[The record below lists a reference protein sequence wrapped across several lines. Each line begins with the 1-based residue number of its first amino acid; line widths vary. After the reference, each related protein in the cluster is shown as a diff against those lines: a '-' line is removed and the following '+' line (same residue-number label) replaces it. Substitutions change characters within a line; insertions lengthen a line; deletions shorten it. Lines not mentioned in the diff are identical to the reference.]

1 MSTIGNQP
9 SFGDHVMLDTIVT
22 DGSTGYT
29 LQVNSSSVTQ
39 YKAEQLLVSV
49 NGTMQRA
56 GTSYTVNGSTITF
69 ASALASTDSIDFIL
83 ALGSA
88 HNAATV
94 SDGAITAAKLAS
106 SIGVTA
112 TPVRINSNSIDS
124 NITVGASQNAF
135 VAGPI
140 SVNSEIVVNGSF
152 TVV

>member
-1 MSTIGNQP
+1 MSTLGNQP

-56 GTSYTVNGSTITF
+56 GSSYTVSGSTITF

-94 SDGAITAAKLAS
+94 SDGAITAAKMAS

>member
-29 LQVNSSSVTQ
+29 LQKSGSSVTE

-56 GTSYTVNGSTITF
+56 GTSYTISGSTITF

-88 HNAATV
+88 HNIGTV
-94 SDGAITAAKLAS
+94 SDGAITAAKMAS

-124 NITVGASQNAF
+124 NITVGANQNAM

-140 SVNSEIVVNGSF
+140 SINSEIVVNGTF

>member
-22 DGSTGYT
+22 DGSTAYT

-56 GTSYTVNGSTITF
+56 GTSYTVSGSTITF

-94 SDGAITAAKLAS
+94 SDGAITAAKMAS
-106 SIGVTA
+106 SIAVTA

>member
-1 MSTIGNQP
+1 MSMIGNQP
-9 SFGDHVMLDTIVT
+9 SYGDHVMLDTIVT

-56 GTSYTVNGSTITF
+56 GTSYTVSGSTITF

-88 HNAATV
+88 HNTATV
-94 SDGAITAAKLAS
+94 SDGAITAAKMAS
-106 SIGVTA
+106 SIAVTA

>member
-1 MSTIGNQP
+1 MSMIGNQP
-9 SFGDHVMLDTIVT
+9 SFGDHVMLDTVVT

-49 NGTMQRA
+49 NGTIQRA
-56 GTSYTVNGSTITF
+56 GTSYTVSGSTITF
-69 ASALASTDSIDFIL
+69 ASALASSDSIDFIL

-94 SDGAITAAKLAS
+94 SDGAITAAKMAS

>member
-22 DGSTGYT
+22 DGSTAYT
-29 LQVNSSSVTQ
+29 LQKSGSSVTE

-56 GTSYTVNGSTITF
+56 GTSFTVSGSQITF
-69 ASALASTDSIDFIL
+69 ASALASTDAVDFIL

-88 HNAATV
+88 HNVATV
-94 SDGAITAAKLAS
+94 SDGAITAAKMAS

>member
-49 NGTMQRA
+49 NGTIQRA

-69 ASALASTDSIDFIL
+69 ASALAASDSIDFIL

-94 SDGAITAAKLAS
+94 SDGAITAAKMAS
-106 SIGVTA
+106 SIAVTA

>member
-1 MSTIGNQP
+1 MSMMGNQA
-9 SFGDHVMLDTIVT
+9 SYGDHVMLDTIVT
-22 DGSTGYT
+22 DGSTSYT
-29 LQVNSSSVTQ
+29 LQKSGSSVTE

-56 GTSYTVNGSTITF
+56 GTSFTVSGSTITF
-69 ASALASTDSIDFIL
+69 ASALASTDAVDFIL

-88 HNAATV
+88 HNVATV
-94 SDGAITAAKLAS
+94 SDGAITAAKMAS

>member
-22 DGSTGYT
+22 DGSTAYT
-29 LQVNSSSVTQ
+29 LQKSGSSVTE

-56 GTSYTVNGSTITF
+56 GTSFTVSGSTITF
-69 ASALASTDSIDFIL
+69 ASALASTDAVDFIL

-88 HNAATV
+88 HNVATV
-94 SDGAITAAKLAS
+94 SDGAITAAKMAS

>member
-9 SFGDHVMLDTIVT
+9 SFGDHVMLDTIIT
-22 DGSTGYT
+22 DGSTAYT

-56 GTSYTVNGSTITF
+56 GTSYTVSGSTITF

-94 SDGAITAAKLAS
+94 SDGAITAAKMAS

>member
-1 MSTIGNQP
+1 MSMIGNQP
-9 SFGDHVMLDTIVT
+9 SYGDHIMLDTIVT

-56 GTSYTVNGSTITF
+56 GTSYTVSGSTITF

-94 SDGAITAAKLAS
+94 SDGAITAAKMAS
-106 SIGVTA
+106 SIAVTA

>member
-1 MSTIGNQP
+1 MSTLGNQP

-29 LQVNSSSVTQ
+29 LQVNSSSITQ

-56 GTSYTVNGSTITF
+56 GTSYTVSGSTITF

-94 SDGAITAAKLAS
+94 SDGAITAAKMAS
-106 SIGVTA
+106 SIAVTA

>member
-1 MSTIGNQP
+1 MSTLGNQP

-56 GTSYTVNGSTITF
+56 GTSYTVSGSTITF

-88 HNAATV
+88 HNIGTV
-94 SDGAITAAKLAS
+94 SDGAITAAKMAS

>member
-1 MSTIGNQP
+1 MSMIGNQP

-22 DGSTGYT
+22 DGSTAYT
-29 LQVNSSSVTQ
+29 LQKSGSSVTE

-56 GTSYTVNGSTITF
+56 GTSFTVSGSQITF
-69 ASALASTDSIDFIL
+69 ASALASTDAVDFIL

-88 HNAATV
+88 HNVATV
-94 SDGAITAAKLAS
+94 SDGAITAAKMAS

>member
-29 LQVNSSSVTQ
+29 LQKSGSSVTE

-56 GTSYTVNGSTITF
+56 GTSYTISGSTITF

-88 HNAATV
+88 HNIGTV
-94 SDGAITAAKLAS
+94 SDGAITAAKMAS

>member
-9 SFGDHVMLDTIVT
+9 SFGDHVMLDTIIT

-56 GTSYTVNGSTITF
+56 GTSYTVSGSTITF

-94 SDGAITAAKLAS
+94 SDGAITAAKMAS
-106 SIGVTA
+106 SIAVTA

>member
-1 MSTIGNQP
+1 MSMIGNQP

-56 GTSYTVNGSTITF
+56 GTSYTVSGSTITF

-88 HNAATV
+88 HNIGTV
-94 SDGAITAAKLAS
+94 SDGAITAAKMAS

>member
-1 MSTIGNQP
+1 
-9 SFGDHVMLDTIVT
+9 MLDTIVT
-22 DGSTGYT
+22 DGSTAYT

-56 GTSYTVNGSTITF
+56 GSSYTVSGSIITF

-94 SDGAITAAKLAS
+94 SDGAITAAKMAS

-140 SVNSEIVVNGSF
+140 SVNSEIVVNGTF

>member
-49 NGTMQRA
+49 NGTIQRA
-56 GTSYTVNGSTITF
+56 GSSYTVSGSTITF
-69 ASALASTDSIDFIL
+69 ASALAASDSIDFIL

-94 SDGAITAAKLAS
+94 SDGAITAAKMAS
-106 SIGVTA
+106 SITVTA

>member
-1 MSTIGNQP
+1 MSTLGNQP

-56 GTSYTVNGSTITF
+56 GTSYTVSGSTITF
-69 ASALASTDSIDFIL
+69 ASALPSSDSIDFIL

-94 SDGAITAAKLAS
+94 SDGAITAAKMAS

>member
-1 MSTIGNQP
+1 MSMIGNQA
-9 SFGDHVMLDTIVT
+9 SYGDHVILDTIVT
-22 DGSTGYT
+22 DGSTAYT

-49 NGTMQRA
+49 NGTIQRA
-56 GTSYTVNGSTITF
+56 GSSYTVSGSTITF
-69 ASALASTDSIDFIL
+69 ASALAASDSIDFIL

-94 SDGAITAAKLAS
+94 SDGAITAAKMAS
-106 SIGVTA
+106 SIAVTA

>member
-1 MSTIGNQP
+1 MSMIGNQP

-22 DGSTGYT
+22 DGSTAYT

-49 NGTMQRA
+49 NGTIQRA
-56 GTSYTVNGSTITF
+56 GSSYTVSGSTITF

-94 SDGAITAAKLAS
+94 SDAAITPAKLAS
-106 SIGVTA
+106 SLAVTN
-112 TPVRINSNSIDS
+112 TPVRINTNTIDS
-124 NITVGASQNAF
+124 NITVGANQNAM
-135 VAGPI
+135 VAGPVSI
-140 SVNSEIVVNGSF
+140 NSEIVVNGTF

>member
-1 MSTIGNQP
+1 
-9 SFGDHVMLDTIVT
+9 MLDTIVT
-22 DGSTGYT
+22 DGSTAYT

-56 GTSYTVNGSTITF
+56 GTSYTVSGSTITF

-94 SDGAITAAKLAS
+94 SDGAITAAKMAS
-106 SIGVTA
+106 SIAVTA

>member
-1 MSTIGNQP
+1 MIGNQA
-9 SFGDHVMLDTIVT
+9 SYGDHVILDTIVT
-22 DGSTGYT
+22 DGSTAYT

-49 NGTMQRA
+49 NGTIQRA
-56 GTSYTVNGSTITF
+56 GSSYTVNGSTITF
-69 ASALASTDSIDFIL
+69 ASALAASDSIDFIL

-94 SDGAITAAKLAS
+94 SDGAITAAKMAS
-106 SIGVTA
+106 SIAVTA

>member
-1 MSTIGNQP
+1 MSTLGNQP

-56 GTSYTVNGSTITF
+56 GTSYTVSGSTITF

-94 SDGAITAAKLAS
+94 SDGAITAAKMAS
-106 SIGVTA
+106 SIAVTA

>member
-22 DGSTGYT
+22 DGSTAYT

-56 GTSYTVNGSTITF
+56 GTSYTVSGSTITF
-69 ASALASTDSIDFIL
+69 ASALTASDSIDFIL

-94 SDGAITAAKLAS
+94 SDGAITAAKMAS
-106 SIGVTA
+106 SIAVTA

>member
-22 DGSTGYT
+22 DGSTAYT
-29 LQVNSSSVTQ
+29 LQKSGSSVTE

-56 GTSYTVNGSTITF
+56 GTSYTVSGSQITF
-69 ASALASTDSIDFIL
+69 ASALASTDAVDFIL

-88 HNAATV
+88 HNVATV
-94 SDGAITAAKLAS
+94 SDGAITAAKMAS

>member
-1 MSTIGNQP
+1 MSMIGNQA
-9 SFGDHVMLDTIVT
+9 SYGDHVMLDTIVT
-22 DGSTGYT
+22 DGSTAYT
-29 LQVNSSSVTQ
+29 LQKSGSSVTE

-56 GTSYTVNGSTITF
+56 GTSFTVSGSTITF
-69 ASALASTDSIDFIL
+69 ASALASTDAVDFIL

-88 HNAATV
+88 HNVATV
-94 SDGAITAAKLAS
+94 SDGAITAAKMAS

>member
-1 MSTIGNQP
+1 MSTLGNQP

-22 DGSTGYT
+22 DGSTAYT

-56 GTSYTVNGSTITF
+56 GSSYTVSGSIITF

-94 SDGAITAAKLAS
+94 SDGAITAAKMAS

-140 SVNSEIVVNGSF
+140 SVNSEIVVNGTF

>member
-1 MSTIGNQP
+1 MSMIGNQA
-9 SFGDHVMLDTIVT
+9 SYGDHVILDTIVT
-22 DGSTGYT
+22 DGSTAYT

-49 NGTMQRA
+49 NGTIQRA
-56 GTSYTVNGSTITF
+56 GSSYTVSGSTITF
-69 ASALASTDSIDFIL
+69 ASPLAASDSIDFIL

-94 SDGAITAAKLAS
+94 SDGAITAAKMAS
-106 SIGVTA
+106 SIAVTA

>member
-1 MSTIGNQP
+1 MSTLGNQP

-56 GTSYTVNGSTITF
+56 GTSYTVSGSTITF

-94 SDGAITAAKLAS
+94 SDGAITAAKMAS

>member
-29 LQVNSSSVTQ
+29 LQVNSSSITQ

-56 GTSYTVNGSTITF
+56 GTSYTVSGSTITF

-94 SDGAITAAKLAS
+94 SDGAITAAKMAS
-106 SIGVTA
+106 SIAVTA

>member
-9 SFGDHVMLDTIVT
+9 SFGDHIMLDTIVT
-22 DGSTGYT
+22 DGSTAYT
-29 LQVNSSSVTQ
+29 LQKSGSSVTE

-56 GTSYTVNGSTITF
+56 GTSFTVSGSTITF
-69 ASALASTDSIDFIL
+69 ASALASTDAVDFIL

-88 HNAATV
+88 HNVATV
-94 SDGAITAAKLAS
+94 SDGAITAAKMAS

>member
-29 LQVNSSSVTQ
+29 LQKSGSSVTE

-56 GTSYTVNGSTITF
+56 GTSYTVSGSTITF

-88 HNAATV
+88 HNIGTV
-94 SDGAITAAKLAS
+94 SDGAITAAKMAS

>member
-9 SFGDHVMLDTIVT
+9 SFGDNVMLDTIVT

-56 GTSYTVNGSTITF
+56 GTSYTVSGSTITF

-83 ALGSA
+83 ALGYA

-94 SDGAITAAKLAS
+94 SDGAITAAKMAS

>member
-22 DGSTGYT
+22 DGSTAYT

-56 GTSYTVNGSTITF
+56 GTSYTVSGSTITF

-94 SDGAITAAKLAS
+94 SDGAITAAKMAS